1 MTYVTA
7 SLIEESKI
15 ERRTNRDLVR
25 PRAAPAALVDSKQR
39 HRWVR
44 HLTTAHLWREKCSTL
59 GVPNP
64 ERRCPHCSFHGGQ
77 KPIAS
82 IFFRGASAP
91 CQCKKFLEAPQMKS
105 PISVPNRK
113 HTASFRTLSLLL
125 AIAPLWL
132 MLAAAY
138 TSAHAQTP
146 NPHPQTGR
154 SS

>member
-1 MTYVTA
+1 
-7 SLIEESKI
+7 
-15 ERRTNRDLVR
+15 
-25 PRAAPAALVDSKQR
+25 
-39 HRWVR
+39 
-44 HLTTAHLWREKCSTL
+44 
-59 GVPNP
+59 
-64 ERRCPHCSFHGGQ
+64 
-77 KPIAS
+77 
-82 IFFRGASAP
+82 
-91 CQCKKFLEAPQMKS
+91 MKS

-113 HTASFRTLSLLL
+113 HTASFRTVSLLL